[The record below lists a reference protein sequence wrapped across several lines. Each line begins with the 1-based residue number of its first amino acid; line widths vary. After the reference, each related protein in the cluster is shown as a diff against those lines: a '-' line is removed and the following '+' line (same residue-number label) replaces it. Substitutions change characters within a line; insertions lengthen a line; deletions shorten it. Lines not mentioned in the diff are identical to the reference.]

1 MVGQGTSRYSQVQCL
16 KDPSCAIYF
25 WKSRCFE
32 DIKLQKQEK
41 YLEIMTFSRD
51 FVVSPVSR
59 HFWIGEVCRNRKTTK
74 FFVVQNHS
82 RQGEYP
88 WIRQE
93 GVTQYKNCL
102 EIGKRQNRSR
112 THAFKILVHFFS
124 KMNYCPTH
132 QASAKGLV
140 WRNQKGFLTSTKF
153 RGSSSHF
160 HFDHFY
166 IVYFHSAPTLQ
177 VSLQTNPH
185 ADT

>member
-1 MVGQGTSRYSQVQCL
+1 MVGQGTARYSRAQSGIARYSQVQCL

-25 WKSRCFE
+25 WKSRCFDFE

-112 THAFKILVHFFS
+112 THAFKILVHFFFQ
-124 KMNYCPTH
+124 KWIIVQPTKH
-132 QASAKGLV
+132 QP
-140 WRNQKGFLTSTKF
+140 
-153 RGSSSHF
+153 RG
-160 HFDHFY
+160 
-166 IVYFHSAPTLQ
+166 
-177 VSLQTNPH
+177 
-185 ADT
+185 